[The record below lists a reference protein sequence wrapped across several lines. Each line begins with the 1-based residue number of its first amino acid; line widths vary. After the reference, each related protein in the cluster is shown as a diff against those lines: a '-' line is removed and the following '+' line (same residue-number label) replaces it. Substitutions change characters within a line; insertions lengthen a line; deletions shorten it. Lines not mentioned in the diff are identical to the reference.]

1 MAYIGVGPLWRCGLS
16 ACLSKRGMA
25 HITVYSGGV
34 ASLPFK
40 SQEEGVAFIGL
51 CPFWRC
57 GLSAWLSEKG
67 MPHMTVFNGLYLS
80 VSIVYISVCS
90 FRRCG
95 LFACLS
101 EGGVASL
108 PVSPIEGGVVSVVV
122 NLSVEGMCSA
132 SLINFQLKSVQHI
145 VIKCCP
151 VTGSL
156 TKASFR
162 KYTNQSEAHQL
173 YHTTNLL
180 EQN

>member
-40 SQEEGVAFIGL
+40 SQEEGVAFISL

-67 MPHMTVFNGLYLS
+67 MPHMTVFNGLFTFQSLLC
-80 VSIVYISVCS
+80 ICVCS

-101 EGGVASL
+101 EAGVASL
-108 PVSPIEGGVVSVVV
+108 PIEGGMVSVVV

-132 SLINFQLKSVQHI
+132 SLVNFQLKSVQHI
-145 VIKCCP
+145 VIKCCL
-151 VTGSL
+151 VTGPL
-156 TKASFR
+156 TKTSFR
-162 KYTNQSEAHQL
+162 KYTNQSEVHQL

-180 EQN
+180 EPN